1 MEKVRFSSKQMPEIL
16 TSINSL
22 QWAVFY
28 IFMDLLVNNPLLKSI
43 KEILMNTLLLS
54 KIVSVY
60 NSFVHGK
67 FTHCNNYD

>member
-28 IFMDLLVNNPLLKSI
+28 IFMDWLVNNPLLKSI
-43 KEILMNTLLLS
+43 KEILMNTLILS
-54 KIVSVY
+54 KFILVY
-60 NSFVHGK
+60 NSFMHGK
-67 FTHCNNYD
+67 FTHCSNYD